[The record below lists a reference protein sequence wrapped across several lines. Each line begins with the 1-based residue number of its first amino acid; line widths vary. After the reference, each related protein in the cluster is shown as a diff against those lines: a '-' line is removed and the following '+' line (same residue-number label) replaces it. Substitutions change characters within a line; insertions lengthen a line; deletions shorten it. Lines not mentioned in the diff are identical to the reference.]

1 MCDYGYNAR
10 HMSKY
15 TARKK
20 VIAIKPKICY
30 IINTNKK
37 ATAHKGLTEIENSN
51 ATLRLDQSTRVAFAM
66 YDYLQN
72 VNTNV
77 SNARMNKPNVIKSLK
92 SKPFGLLIASPPFS
106 LE

>member
-1 MCDYGYNAR
+1 
-10 HMSKY
+10 
-15 TARKK
+15 
-20 VIAIKPKICY
+20 
-30 IINTNKK
+30 
-37 ATAHKGLTEIENSN
+37 
-51 ATLRLDQSTRVAFAM
+51 M

-92 SKPFGLLIASPPFS
+92 SKPFGLLIASPPFF

>member
-1 MCDYGYNAR
+1 MRIMPDIR
-10 HMSKY
+10 
-15 TARKK
+15 TPKK
-20 VIAIKPKICY
+20 ALAIKPKICY
-30 IINTNKK
+30 IIDTNKK

-77 SNARMNKPNVIKSLK
+77 SNAKRNMPNVSNSIRE
-92 SKPFGLLIASPPFS
+92 I
-106 LE
+106 